1 MDYTNKEQH
10 KKDKEEMIKRTE
22 EDPSKSKEK
31 LLKLSTYIKQLNSYI
46 NNDIELSSDEIYT
59 KLQWMFSKLSF
70 NFIYEL
76 EENIFLRRARK
87 FEEKNTS
94 FYCFQNTKE
103 LSYIKNSEN
112 AKMNRLNQ
120 DSEPMYYGVISHPD
134 FDKFETALSEINADE
149 LDYVNIL
156 DSKTNKSLTTLY
168 IGAFDLFVKD
178 KEFPKW
184 IHPILPEIYQI
195 FSNKCKDEKN
205 PNPDLLESHILCSA
219 FFADI
224 MSRKEKDNLYKV
236 TSTLASIILKTK
248 NPDSIIYESVQVKGV
263 PSIVI
268 KPTVVDDKIEH
279 IDAVSVQVTSNLG
292 EGIYEGIKLYESES
306 IENDGDIVWRKI

>member
-10 KKDKEEMIKRTE
+10 KKDKEEMMKRTE
-22 EDPSKSKEK
+22 EDPSESKVN
-31 LLKLSTYIKQLNSYI
+31 LLKLSTCINQLNSYI
-46 NNDIELSSDEIYT
+46 NNEIELSSNAIYN
-59 KLQWMFSKLSF
+59 KLKWMFSELSF
-70 NFIYEL
+70 HFIYEL
-76 EENIFLRRARK
+76 EENISLRRARK

-94 FYCFQNTKE
+94 FYCFQNTDQ
-103 LSYIKNSEN
+103 LSYIQDSKF
-112 AKMNRLNQ
+112 AGMGRLNK
-120 DSEPMYYGVISHPD
+120 DKESMYYGVISHSVFNE
-134 FDKFETALSEINADE
+134 FDTALSEINADE

-156 DSKTNKSLTTLY
+156 DSKTNKSLTALY
-168 IGAFDLFVKD
+168 IGAFDLLSRGQK
-178 KEFPKW
+178 FPKW
-184 IHPILPEIYQI
+184 IHCQIKKNYKI
-195 FSNKCKDEKN
+195 FSDECENKKN
-205 PNPDLLESHILCSA
+205 PHLLESHILCSA

-224 MSRKEKDNLYKV
+224 LSRKNEGNLYKV